1 MAKYKIK
8 YSVDFHVEDEGI
20 EINGFLFSIMN
31 VIGFYP
37 SLIFD
42 SDFKDSNIRSMAD
55 VYSKFIEILQDTIDK
70 FCEEE
75 VDTSSHFFKELEKC
89 FEGNFKMEGDVLVE
103 FLNKNR
109 KALFKNAGIKIINM
123 EWF

>member
-1 MAKYKIK
+1 MGKYKVK
-8 YSVDFHVEDEGI
+8 YSVDFNVEDEDV
-20 EINGFLFSIMN
+20 EINRFPFTIIN
-31 VIGFYP
+31 IIGFYP
-37 SLIFD
+37 HLVFD
-42 SDFKDSNIRSMAD
+42 LDFKDSNIRSMAD
-55 VYSKFIEILQDTIDK
+55 VHSKFIEVLQDTIDK

-75 VDTSSHFFKELEKC
+75 IDTSSHFFKELEKC
-89 FEGNFKMEGDVLVE
+89 FKNNYEMEGDALVE